1 MDKITPKR
9 APRYAQPGEFF
20 ATILKG
26 SKETGL
32 VALARWAIAQRA
44 SRAPQKAGRSV
55 LRRFT
60 AKVLTDRFANRQQK
74 GPKQPDDTRDL
85 LAKLRL
91 R

>member
-1 MDKITPKR
+1 MAARIDNGR
-9 APRYAQPGEFF
+9 AQLLTR
-20 ATILKG
+20 
-26 SKETGL
+26 TGL
-32 VALARWAIAQRA
+32 DWTDKYPSAIAALSKPRNH
-44 SRAPQKAGRSV
+44 APPEAGRSV